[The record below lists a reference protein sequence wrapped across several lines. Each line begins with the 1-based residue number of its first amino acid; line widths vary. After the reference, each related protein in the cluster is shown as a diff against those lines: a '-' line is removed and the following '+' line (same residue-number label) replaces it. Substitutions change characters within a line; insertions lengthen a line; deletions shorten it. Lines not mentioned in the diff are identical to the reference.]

1 MVVDYKKPPAPAGR
15 HQLPQCSVVIHSLN
29 RRPMLDRAL
38 STLVNGGIPPSMEI
52 IVSDSG
58 SEDGSRELVKTQ
70 YPQVRLIELPEDRG
84 LAAGRNGGMLVAR
97 GAFVLM
103 MDEDVVITKE
113 QIGQL
118 VELMRAHPEAGIVT
132 CCKVDARGEALYQHH
147 VPAPGTLNLPFFVTQ
162 EWSIQ
167 EGLRAL
173 KRLFRVGE
181 GRPHQQK
188 EFVEIPFI
196 GGAFLLTRA
205 ETIRDVGPWDENIFF
220 YGEDFDWCHRVRRRG
235 WKILYFPQIKVEAF
249 HGTNTARTRRSS
261 LVALQS
267 RRYLFFKHVPR
278 SFRPTYYPL
287 ALLGLI
293 PRTAYH
299 FIQHLRGRDRGDVP
313 LGRWLWHSIRII
325 VGRPPALSLR
335 G

>member
-1 MVVDYKKPPAPAGR
+1 MMPDHPHPE
-15 HQLPQCSVVIHSLN
+15 CSVVIHSLN

-38 STLVNGGIPPSMEI
+38 ATLVEGGIPPSLEI

-58 SEDGSRELVKTQ
+58 SADGSRELVKTR
-70 YPQVRLIELPEDRG
+70 YPGVRLVELPEDRG

-97 GAFVLM
+97 GACVLM
-103 MDEDVVITKE
+103 MDEDVVITQE
-113 QIGQL
+113 QIGRL

-147 VPAPGTLNLPFFVTQ
+147 VPAPGALNLPFFITQ

-173 KRLFRVGE
+173 KRLLKVGE
-181 GRPHQQK
+181 ARPHEQE

-196 GGAFLLTRA
+196 GGAFLLARA
-205 ETIRDVGPWDENIFF
+205 EAIQQVGPWDENIFF
-220 YGEDFDWCHRVRRRG
+220 YGEDFDWCYRMRRLG
-235 WKILYFPQIKVEAF
+235 WKILYFPQIKVQAF
-249 HGTNTARTRRSS
+249 HGTNSARTRRSS

-278 SFRPTYYPL
+278 GYRPAYYAL
-287 ALLGLI
+287 ALLGLL
-293 PRTAYH
+293 PRAAYH
-299 FIQHLRGRDRGDVP
+299 LVQHLGGRDRGDIS
-313 LGRWLWHSIRII
+313 LGRWLWYAIRVI
-325 VGRPPALSLR
+325 VGRPPTLALR
-335 G
+335 D